1 MTRSH
6 EVRRRVAVS
15 TTIVAGLLAVAP
27 AMALA
32 HVERTSYWPDPA
44 PDTSVNPPAGG
55 EVPKARDLFSARSK
69 KRGTTR
75 IVCQADSRA
84 RANNAIT
91 AARTK
96 GVQDRPTEAPRKFSL
111 KQGRR
116 WRKFEKKLFRDCKY
130 HDVQP
135 AINDSGNYDRVVIMP
150 GVYTEPASRKVPEL
164 AAGVR
169 AVPRGLRPRLGRR
182 LLRLPVPLPERP
194 EPHRGPGARAGHRPG
209 PPEQRER
216 AARPARDPE
225 LGQVHPL
232 QHADRGLRAVR
243 RRRRHRRRPGRL
255 GQRRSDGLGQ
265 GRRHQGRSRRRDRA
279 QGHDRASRRRARRL
293 HPRDRRLPHEP
304 HEVLL
309 RGRVRRAHVHH
320 RPRHDGHVRRR
331 GQRRLGGV
339 SRRGA
344 GHRDVPRHE
353 VLSPRRA

>member
-32 HVERTSYWPDPA
+32 HVERTAYWPDPA

-150 GVYTEPASRKVPEL
+150 GVYTEPASRKVPSLPPECEQYREDSDH
-164 AAGVR
+164 GSG
-169 AVPRGLRPRLGRR
+169 AVSYAYQFHCPNAQNLIAVLGREPGTGQDPPSSVNGR
-182 LLRLPVPLPERP
+182 PDPHGIPNSGPCVRCNLQIEGSGPAPTTWSSTPAGSPRATALRW
-194 EPHRGPGARAGHRPG
+194 A
-209 PPEQRER
+209 
-216 AARPARDPE
+216 
-225 LGQVHPL
+225 
-232 QHADRGLRAVR
+232 
-243 RRRRHRRRPGRL
+243 
-255 GQRRSDGLGQ
+255 
-265 GRRHQGRSRRRDRA
+265 RSRTS
-279 QGHDRASRRRARRL
+279 ASRSIA
-293 HPRDRRLPHEP
+293 PTGPC
-304 HEVLL
+304 
-309 RGRVRRAHVHH
+309 
-320 RPRHDGHVRRR
+320 
-331 GQRRLGGV
+331 
-339 SRRGA
+339 SRT
-344 GHRDVPRHE
+344 
-353 VLSPRRA
+353 